1 MDESQDTLRRTI
13 AATHED
19 LNRNLEALEAK
30 GQDLT
35 DWRAHFAKRPLAMLG
50 VAFVGGAIA
59 AAVVSGGRSSRQGSG
74 DAVGANGPKRS
85 TARSE
90 SSETWDRLRSGI
102 GVAAAG
108 VAIEALSKALPGIKE
123 HLIDPVRTA
132 LRPEEKSVATER
144 RMNGSGTNRVQS
156 NGYPA

>member
-1 MDESQDTLRRTI
+1 MGESPEALRQTI

-35 DWRAHFAKRPLAMLG
+35 DWRSHFEKRPLMMLG

-59 AAVVSGGRSSRQGSG
+59 AAVVGGGRSSRQHAS
-74 DAVGANGPKRS
+74 DPVGETVPFRPSPRRASND
-85 TARSE
+85 
-90 SSETWDRLRSGI
+90 TWDRLRSGI

-108 VAIEALSKALPGIKE
+108 IAIDAISKAMPGIKE
-123 HLIDPVRTA
+123 HVIDPVRA
-132 LRPEEKSVATER
+132 SIRPEEKPVSTDR
-144 RMNGSGTNRVQS
+144 RFSGMGTSKVQG
-156 NGYPA
+156 NGYQT